1 MVIKGF
7 DVAVLLKKTLSEVWA
22 DNVLGLSAQAA
33 YSFFFS
39 LFPMLLFLAP
49 LFGLIGN
56 EGEVIEKILTRLELT
71 LPPEAY
77 ALLAGV
83 VRDVVLGDNAPGLIS
98 VGLILAAYS
107 ASAVLDTVAGALNQA
122 YDASD
127 PRPFWKK
134 RLISMGFAAIA
145 GIVIAFSTVVMVAG
159 HSIVDFAARFAR
171 ISGDTARVWAVVQYP
186 LALALLIGC
195 LWLLFYFLPYVKQKK
210 SHVLVGSVFTV
221 ALWIL
226 VTLLFRLYVS
236 NFGSYNKT
244 YGTIGGVIVLLAWM
258 YWTMVAL
265 LTGGEL
271 NAELRNG
278 TGRLNAPQA
287 RLPSDAIRDAAIA
300 EKARF

>member
-1 MVIKGF
+1 MVIHGY
-7 DVAVLLKKTLSEVWA
+7 DVGVLLKRTLREVWT

-49 LFGLIGN
+49 LFGLIGD
-56 EGEVIEKILTRLELT
+56 EREVVNKILTRLELT
-71 LPPEAY
+71 IPAEAY

-83 VRDVVLGDNAPGLIS
+83 VRDVVFGESAGVIS
-98 VGLILAAYS
+98 VGLVLAAYS
-107 ASAVLDTVAGALNQA
+107 ASAVLDTVAGALNLA
-122 YDASD
+122 YDARD

-134 RLISMGFAAIA
+134 RLIAMGFAAIA
-145 GIVIAFSTVVMVAG
+145 GVVIAFATVVMVAG
-159 HSIVDFAARFAR
+159 HSAVDFIARFVR
-171 ISGDTARVWAVVQYP
+171 ISGDTAMVWTVVQYP
-186 LALALLIGC
+186 LALTLLIGC

-210 SHVLVGSVFTV
+210 SHVLVGSIFTV
-221 ALWIL
+221 ALWII
-226 VTLLFRLYVS
+226 VTLLFRLYVA
-236 NFGSYNKT
+236 NFGTYNKT

-278 TGRLNAPQA
+278 TGKVNAPQT

-300 EKARF
+300 ESARF

>member
-1 MVIKGF
+1 MVIKGY
-7 DVAVLLKKTLSEVWA
+7 DVGVLLKRTLREVWT

-49 LFGLIGN
+49 LFGLIGDEQELVN
-56 EGEVIEKILTRLELT
+56 KILARLELT
-71 LPPEAY
+71 IPAEAY

-83 VRDVVLGDNAPGLIS
+83 VRDVVFGESAGVIS
-98 VGLILAAYS
+98 VGLVLAAYS
-107 ASAVLDTVAGALNQA
+107 ASAVLDTVAGALNLA
-122 YDASD
+122 YDAHD

-145 GIVIAFSTVVMVAG
+145 GVVIAIATIVMVAG
-159 HSIVDFAARFAR
+159 QSAVDLIARVVR
-171 ISGDTARVWAVVQYP
+171 ISGDTAMAWTVVQYP

-210 SHVLVGSVFTV
+210 SHVLVGSIFTV
-221 ALWIL
+221 ALWII
-226 VTLLFRLYVS
+226 VTLLFRLYVA
-236 NFGSYNKT
+236 NFGTYNKT

-278 TGRLNAPQA
+278 TGKVDASPA

-300 EKARF
+300 ETARF

>member
-1 MVIKGF
+1 MIIKGY
-7 DVAVLLKKTLSEVWA
+7 DVAVLLRKTMREVWS

-49 LFGLIGN
+49 LLSVIGN
-56 EGEVIEKILTRLELT
+56 EREVVDKILTRLELT
-71 LPPEAY
+71 IPPEAY

-83 VRDVVLGDNAPGLIS
+83 VRDVVFGENAPGLMS
-98 VGLILAAYS
+98 VGIILAAYS
-107 ASAVLDTVAGALNQA
+107 ASAVLDTVAGALNTA
-122 YDASD
+122 YDAKD

-134 RLISMGFAAIA
+134 RLISMAFAAA
-145 GIVIAFSTVVMVAG
+145 AAIVIAFATVVMVAG
-159 HSIVDFAARFAR
+159 HSIIDFAARFVR
-171 ISGDTARVWAVVQYP
+171 ISGDTARVWGVVQYP
-186 LALALLIGC
+186 LALTLLIGL

-210 SHVLVGSVFTV
+210 SHVLAGSIFTV
-221 ALWIL
+221 ALWIV
-226 VTLLFRLYVS
+226 VTLLFRLYVQ

-244 YGTIGGVIVLLAWM
+244 YGTIGGVIILLAWM

-278 TGRLNAPQA
+278 TGRIDAPQT

-300 EKARF
+300 EGARF

>member
-1 MVIKGF
+1 MVIKGY
-7 DVAVLLKKTLSEVWA
+7 DVGILFRRTLREVWS

-49 LFGLIGN
+49 LFALIGN
-56 EGEVIEKILTRLELT
+56 EREVVDKILTRLELT
-71 LPPEAY
+71 IPAEAY

-83 VRDVVLGDNAPGLIS
+83 VRDVVFAENAPGLIS
-98 VGLILAAYS
+98 VGILLAAYS
-107 ASAVLDTVAGALNQA
+107 ASAVLDTVAGALNTA
-122 YDASD
+122 YDAKD

-134 RLISMGFAAIA
+134 RLISMAFAAGA
-145 GIVIAFSTVVMVAG
+145 AVVIAFSTVVMVAG
-159 HSIVDFAARFAR
+159 HSIVDFAARFVR
-171 ISGDTARVWAVVQYP
+171 ISGDTARVWSVVQYP
-186 LALALLIGC
+186 LALALLIGF

-210 SHVLVGSVFTV
+210 SHVLAGSVFTV
-221 ALWIL
+221 ALWIV
-226 VTLLFRLYVS
+226 VTLLFRLYVQ
-236 NFGSYNKT
+236 NFGSYNRT
-244 YGTIGGVIVLLAWM
+244 YGTIGGVIILLAWM

-278 TGRLNAPQA
+278 TGRADGAQT

-300 EKARF
+300 EAARF

>member
-1 MVIKGF
+1 MVIKGY
-7 DVAVLLKKTLSEVWA
+7 DAGVLLRRTLREVWT

-49 LFGLIGN
+49 LFGLIGDEQQVVN
-56 EGEVIEKILTRLELT
+56 KILARLELT
-71 LPPEAY
+71 IPAEAY

-83 VRDVVLGDNAPGLIS
+83 VRDVVFGESAGVISIGL
-98 VGLILAAYS
+98 VLAAYS
-107 ASAVLDTVAGALNQA
+107 ASAVLDTVAGALNLA
-122 YDASD
+122 YDAHD

-145 GIVIAFSTVVMVAG
+145 GVVIAIATVIMVAG
-159 HSIVDFAARFAR
+159 HSVVDFIAGFVR
-171 ISGDTARVWAVVQYP
+171 ISGDTAMAWRVVQYP

-195 LWLLFYFLPYVKQKK
+195 LWLLFYFLPHVKQKK
-210 SHVLVGSVFTV
+210 SHVLVGSIFTV
-221 ALWIL
+221 ALWII
-226 VTLLFRLYVS
+226 VTLLFRLYVA
-236 NFGSYNKT
+236 NFGTYNKT

-278 TGRLNAPQA
+278 TGKVDASPT

-300 EKARF
+300 ESARF

>member
-1 MVIKGF
+1 MVIKGY
-7 DVAVLLKKTLSEVWA
+7 DVGVLLKRTLKEVWD

-49 LFGLIGN
+49 LFSLIGN
-56 EGEVIEKILTRLELT
+56 ERQVVNKILARLELT
-71 LPPEAY
+71 IPAEAY
-77 ALLAGV
+77 ALLENV
-83 VRDVVLGDNAPGLIS
+83 VKDVVFGENAPGLIS
-98 VGLILAAYS
+98 IGIILAAYS
-107 ASAVLDTVAGALNQA
+107 GSAVLDTVAGALNQA
-122 YDASD
+122 YDAKD

-134 RLISMGFAAIA
+134 RLISMAFAAIA
-145 GIVIAFSTVVMVAG
+145 GVVIAFATLVMVAG
-159 HSIVDFAARFAR
+159 HSVVDFLARFVR
-171 ISGDTARVWAVVQYP
+171 ISGDTAAVWTVVQYP

-195 LWLLFYFLPYVKQKK
+195 LWLLFYFLPYVEQKK

-221 ALWIL
+221 AVWIV

-244 YGTIGGVIVLLAWM
+244 YGTIGGVIILLAWM

-278 TGRLNAPQA
+278 TGRGDGPRLK
-287 RLPSDAIRDAAIA
+287 LPSDALRDAAIA
-300 EKARF
+300 ESARF

>member
-134 RLISMGFAAIA
+134 RLISMGFAVIA

>member
-1 MVIKGF
+1 MVIKGY
-7 DVAVLLKKTLSEVWA
+7 DVGILLRKTVRETWA

-39 LFPMLLFLAP
+39 LFPMLLFLTP
-49 LFGLIGN
+49 LFGLIGD
-56 EGEVIEKILTRLELT
+56 ERELVTKILARLELT
-71 LPPEAY
+71 IPTEAY
-77 ALLAGV
+77 ALLASV
-83 VRDVVLGDNAPGLIS
+83 VRDVVLGENAPGLVS
-98 VGLILAAYS
+98 VGLVLAAYS

-122 YDASD
+122 YDAAD

-145 GIVIAFSTVVMVAG
+145 GVVIAIATIVMVAG
-159 HSIVDFAARFAR
+159 HSAVDFVARFAGL
-171 ISGDTARVWAVVQYP
+171 SYDTARAWEVLQYP

-195 LWLLFYFLPYVKQKK
+195 LWLLFYFLPYAEQKK
-210 SHVLVGSVFTV
+210 SHVLVGAIFTV
-221 ALWIL
+221 LLWIV

-244 YGTIGGVIVLLAWM
+244 YGTIGGVIILLAWM

-271 NAELRNG
+271 NAQLRARAG
-278 TGRLNAPQA
+278 KVDAQQT

-300 EKARF
+300 ESARF

>member
-1 MVIKGF
+1 MVIKGY
-7 DVAVLLKKTLSEVWA
+7 DAGILLKRTLREVWD

-56 EGEVIEKILTRLELT
+56 EQEVVNKILTRLQVT
-71 LPPEAY
+71 IPAEAY
-77 ALLAGV
+77 ALLENV
-83 VRDVVLGDNAPGLIS
+83 VKDVVFGENAPGLIS
-98 VGLILAAYS
+98 IGIILAAYS
-107 ASAVLDTVAGALNQA
+107 GSAVLDTVAGALNQA
-122 YDASD
+122 YDAKD

-145 GIVIAFSTVVMVAG
+145 GVVIAFSTLVMVAG
-159 HSIVDFAARFAR
+159 HSVVDIVARFVR
-171 ISGDTARVWAVVQYP
+171 IDGDTAAAWSVVQYP
-186 LALALLIGC
+186 LALLLLTGF
-195 LWLLFYFLPYVKQKK
+195 LWLLFYFLPYVEQKK
-210 SHVLVGSVFTV
+210 SHVLIGAVFTV
-221 ALWIL
+221 ALWII

-244 YGTIGGVIVLLAWM
+244 YGTIGGVIILLAWM

-271 NAELRNG
+271 IAELRNG
-278 TGRLNAPQA
+278 TGRGDGPQI
-287 RLPSDAIRDAAIA
+287 RLPSDALRDAAIA
-300 EKARF
+300 ESARF

>member
-1 MVIKGF
+1 MVIKGY
-7 DVAVLLKKTLSEVWA
+7 DVVVLLKRTLREVWT
-22 DNVLGLSAQAA
+22 DNILGLSAQAA

-56 EGEVIEKILTRLELT
+56 EREVVDKILTRLELT
-71 LPPEAY
+71 IPAEAY

-83 VRDVVLGDNAPGLIS
+83 VRDVVFGDNAGVVS

-122 YDASD
+122 YDATD

-145 GIVIAFSTVVMVAG
+145 GLVIAFATLVMVAG
-159 HSIVDFAARFAR
+159 HSVVDFVARFVR
-171 ISGDTARVWAVVQYP
+171 ISGDTAMAWTVVQYP
-186 LALALLIGC
+186 LALTLLIGC

-226 VTLLFRLYVS
+226 VTLLFRLYVA
-236 NFGSYNKT
+236 NFGSYNRT

-278 TGRLNAPQA
+278 TGRVDAPPT

-300 EKARF
+300 EQRRF

>member
-1 MVIKGF
+1 MIIKGY
-7 DVAVLLKKTLSEVWA
+7 DAGILLKKTLRETWA

-39 LFPMLLFLAP
+39 LFPMLLFLTP

-56 EGEVIEKILTRLELT
+56 EQELVGKILTRLELT
-71 LPPEAY
+71 LPAEAY

-83 VRDVVLGDNAPGLIS
+83 VKDVVLGENAPGLVS
-98 VGLILAAYS
+98 AGLVLAAYS
-107 ASAVLDTVAGALNQA
+107 GSAVLDTLAGALNQA

-145 GIVIAFSTVVMVAG
+145 GVVIAAATIVMVAG
-159 HSIVDFAARFAR
+159 HSMVDFLGRFAGV
-171 ISGDTARVWAVVQYP
+171 SYDAARVWSYAQYP
-186 LALALLIGC
+186 LALLLLTGFI
-195 LWLLFYFLPYVKQKK
+195 WLLFYFLPYVEQKK
-210 SHVLVGSVFTV
+210 THVLVGAVFTV
-221 ALWIL
+221 ALWIV
-226 VTLLFRLYVS
+226 VTLLFRLYVA
-236 NFGSYNKT
+236 NFGSYNRT

-278 TGRLNAPQA
+278 TGKIGAPQT

-300 EKARF
+300 ESARF

>member
-134 RLISMGFAAIA
+134 RLISMGFAVIA

-195 LWLLFYFLPYVKQKK
+195 LWLLFYFLPYVKQKR